1 MCLGLCIL
9 PFVASGM
16 FLAENTRWL
25 LMLSCECT
33 SVYRL
38 NLIMHNYYSYA
49 LLTTFWCI
57 YSTSLNIKPIIYLL
71 TGEHQPTIMELRWMN
86 TIPFTISMLLPL
98 RQNIT
103 IVQLI
108 CIIQTGLYFFAIFNV
123 AYQMILFESFGIP
136 NKSHTNKTSI
146 FLFSLDSFCKH
157 PQLLVVSLKRGF
169 IPTKN

>member
-1 MCLGLCIL
+1 MGLCIL

-57 YSTSLNIKPIIYLL
+57 YCTSTNIKPIIVLN
-71 TGEHQPTIMELRWMN
+71 GEHQMSFNAKAIKMKRSE
-86 TIPFTISMLLPL
+86 FAFC
-98 RQNIT
+98 IT
-103 IVQLI
+103 FL
-108 CIIQTGLYFFAIFNV
+108 G
-123 AYQMILFESFGIP
+123 G
-136 NKSHTNKTSI
+136 HTNFKHFNHSTNSQYSA
-146 FLFSLDSFCKH
+146 FWKLNLLNLFCAILHMHSNIVMMPIIILNQTFY
-157 PQLLVVSLKRGF
+157 
-169 IPTKN
+169 